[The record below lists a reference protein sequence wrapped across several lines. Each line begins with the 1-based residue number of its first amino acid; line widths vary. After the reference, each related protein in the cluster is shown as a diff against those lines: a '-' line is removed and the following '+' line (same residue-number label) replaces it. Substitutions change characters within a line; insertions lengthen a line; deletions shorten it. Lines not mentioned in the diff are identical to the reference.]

1 MKTHT
6 KISTYILLTG
16 LLFLTSCELQNIQD
30 PNNPSVS
37 SVTSNATVGQLQNLV
52 TGLESQSKVY
62 VGAASNAFGTFGRE
76 IWYFNGSD
84 PRNVQYWTGQA
95 EAIPSST
102 FYGVDAAYTGP
113 YSAIKQANVII
124 SAVNNTSSVT
134 QIQKNA
140 IIGFAETIQGYQ
152 YLIPANS
159 LYQNGI
165 RIDVSDPLNPGPFVS
180 YTEALKAIKGKL
192 DQGDSLLSNAGT
204 TLPFTLT
211 KGYAGFSTP
220 AGLIKVNRALAARV
234 AIYQKDWQGALDA
247 LSQSFFDL
255 TGDINI
261 GPAHVYGNSP
271 DTYNPYYYVLDAS
284 YNSGAVV
291 HPSLIADALPGD
303 SRVTTKFFHRT
314 SPLVSTAG
322 KVPLSSEYQDKRWSD
337 PTSPIKF
344 IRNEELILIYAEA
357 SAQLSH
363 TADAVKAI
371 NVIRTSANLA
381 AYAGATDLNSL
392 ITEILFQRRYSL
404 WFEPGTHRWVDLRRY
419 NRLSEIPVGLDDGVV
434 FTQLAKPISEV
445 NWDNFKGNN

>member
-1 MKTHT
+1 MKTKN
-6 KISTYILLTG
+6 KIYTSLLLAG
-16 LLFLTSCELQNIQD
+16 LLFVSSCNLQDIQD

-52 TGLESQSKVY
+52 TGLESQSKAY
-62 VGAASNAFGTFGRE
+62 VATAANAFGTFGRE

-84 PRNVQYWTGQA
+84 PRNIQYWTGQA

-102 FYGVDAAYTGP
+102 FYGVDGAYTGP
-113 YSAIKQANVII
+113 YTAIKQANVLI
-124 SAVNNTSSVT
+124 SAVKNTSSVT
-134 QIQKNA
+134 DAQKNA
-140 IIGFAETIQGYQ
+140 IIGFAKTIQGYQ

-180 YTEALKAIKGKL
+180 YTNALKAIKSIL
-192 DQGDSLLSNAGT
+192 DEGDSLLSKAGT

-211 KGYAGFSTP
+211 SGYDGFNTP
-220 AGLIKVNRALAARV
+220 AGLQKVNRAIAARV

-255 TGDINI
+255 NGDLDI
-261 GPAHVYGNSP
+261 GPAHVYGSAP
-271 DTYNPYYYVLDAS
+271 DTYNPLYYVLDAS
-284 YNSGAVV
+284 YSSGAVV

-303 SRVTTKFFHRT
+303 SRVTNKFYHRT
-314 SPLVSTAG
+314 SPLISTAG
-322 KVPLSSEYQDKRWSD
+322 KVPLSSQYQDKRWAG

-357 SAQLSH
+357 SAQLNKTSN
-363 TADAVKAI
+363 AVTAI
-371 NVIRTSANLA
+371 NVIRASANLA
-381 AYAGATDLNSL
+381 AYTGATDLNSL

-404 WFEPGTHRWVDLRRY
+404 WFEPAAHRWIDLRRY
-419 NRLSEIPVGLDDGVV
+419 GRLSEIPVALDDGVA
-434 FTQLAKPISEV
+434 FTQLAIPISEV
-445 NWDNFKGNN
+445 NWDTYKGQ